1 MLKIIAFSL
10 SLALLLY
17 LSLYFSLFL
26 SLFLSFFVLFLST
39 NLPKIFYY
47 NRPISS
53 DGIRFWHWECK
64 SRLNICIC
72 CLPLATWI
80 QADITHARDSFLLLS
95 LSSSSF
101 FSLLLLIF
109 LFFYLSMCVF
119 CSFHFFSTF
128 MLSILLIIHLQPFN
142 KIVRLMYN
150 IYNVI
155 SLHKDLVLQGKISW
169 TYLQNIF
176 KLIVDTKCLDMYI
189 LCIWYIC
196 KRKEK
201 ETVCVCVSVQLAVLV
216 IVAENMIDAPIHI
229 ANLNEYPKNMKSAIR
244 SHWIGNGNKMGKK
257 RK

>member
-1 MLKIIAFSL
+1 MFYNSDEREWRANVEIWLWKF
-10 SLALLLY
+10 LAHIQTHFQHTIY
-17 LSLYFSLFL
+17 KMFNRSAQNYS
-26 SLFLSFFVLFLST
+26 SLSFFLFSFVFFLYT
-39 NLPKIFYY
+39 NLAKIFYS

-101 FSLLLLIF
+101 FSLPFAYFSIF
-109 LFFYLSMCVF
+109 LSLGVCVCVF
-119 CSFHFFSTF
+119 CSFHFFSSF

-142 KIVRLMYN
+142 KIVRLMCN

-189 LCIWYIC
+189 SCIWYIR

-201 ETVCVCVSVQLAVLV
+201 ETVCVCNWLCLW
-216 IVAENMIDAPIHI
+216 
-229 ANLNEYPKNMKSAIR
+229 L
-244 SHWIGNGNKMGKK
+244 W
-257 RK
+257 RKIWLTHPFILQI